1 MLYTYIHLPYFTDK
15 CALINEDN
23 ARINNESTIDKNV
36 EIERNPA
43 YVPIEMNQI
52 EDKPTYVNLK

>member
-1 MLYTYIHLPYFTDK
+1 MLYTYIHLSYFTDK
-15 CALINEDN
+15 CAFINDDT
-23 ARINNESTIDKNV
+23 AKRINNESTIDKNV

-52 EDKPTYVNLK
+52 EDKPTYVT